1 ASALDPA
8 PAGWDADLPVFE
20 DGHGL
25 ATRQAFQKV
34 LEACRDTLPSL
45 VSGAADLT
53 GNTGAKLDGKN
64 PFSASNPSG
73 RQVYYGIREHAMGAA
88 LVGMALHGGV
98 LPVGGT
104 FFVFADYM
112 RPSIRLAALSGARC
126 VFVFSH
132 DSVGVGE
139 DGPTHQPVEHLAS
152 LRAIPGLRVVRPA
165 DPNET
170 REAWRQAVSHAG
182 PTALILSRQTVTATT
197 DGSAVARGA
206 ARVRAVDSPSAV
218 IVATGSE
225 VGLALA
231 AAGELA
237 ASGTQVNVVSMPS
250 WEVFEEQDT
259 AWKESV
265 FPAGLPV
272 VSVEAGSTFGW
283 GRYADKSLGID
294 RFGASAPGAVVMDK
308 LGVNMSAVV
317 AAVREVLK

>member
-1 ASALDPA
+1 FIHHNTLHAFEAEPFEGAVVRAARLLGTEPFLPESRYRQELAQGRIRESDIEAVLAADISCPGDATVAGGCVLLRDLYRALLLHAVREESDASVRWTLTES
-8 PAGWDADLPVFE
+8 DAVERLRPDLP
-20 DGHGL
+20 
-25 ATRQAFQKV
+25 AAARQR
-34 LEACRDTLPSL
+34 L
-45 VSGAADLT
+45 
-53 GNTGAKLDGKN
+53 
-64 PFSASNPSG
+64 
-73 RQVYYGIREHAMGAA
+73 
-88 LVGMALHGGV
+88 
-98 LPVGGT
+98 
-104 FFVFADYM
+104 
-112 RPSIRLAALSGARC
+112 LAAAAGGEPPDERRVSSDLWHAC
-126 VFVFSH
+126 V
-132 DSVGVGE
+132 E
-139 DGPTHQPVEHLAS
+139 ALAIM
-152 LRAIPGLRVVRPA
+152 R
-165 DPNET
+165 
-170 REAWRQAVSHAG
+170 
-182 PTALILSRQTVTATT
+182 
-197 DGSAVARGA
+197 SAVARGA
-206 ARVRAVDSPSAV
+206 STVRVVNSPSAI

-231 AAGELA
+231 AASELA